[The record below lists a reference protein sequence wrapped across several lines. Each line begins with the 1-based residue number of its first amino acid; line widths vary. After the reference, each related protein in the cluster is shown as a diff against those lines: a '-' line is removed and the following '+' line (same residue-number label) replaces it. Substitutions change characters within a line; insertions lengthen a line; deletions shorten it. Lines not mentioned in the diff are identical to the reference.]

1 MSSSESDRVQSV
13 RNGWTN
19 MLRAEVLASDLP
31 DLPRVTA
38 VGVWLATFADA
49 DGGNAFPSRETL
61 ARLAGCSV
69 DTVTAAVN
77 VLMHVGVLVRRR
89 RPNKSA
95 VYQLLLPMESPDWAA
110 HMHLL
115 TDTRQRR
122 AHAAKKKRDA
132 KALAESR
139 TASVDAV
146 RKASVAGVPDSVRG
160 GGTNSSAETPE
171 SVRGRP
177 PTASTDAV
185 RKASV
190 AGVDH
195 NPSTY
200 GRDPL
205 PDEDAAGLSP
215 QPQVAGAREDEGT
228 TSSPEQPDTPEQD
241 APALHALP
249 TPPGTQA
256 KSGGQRPLLLAV
268 RMAASLAPK
277 DRAALRRDATP
288 DEIRRAIT
296 ELGRQEAIALYGLL
310 LTSPYL
316 IDHGLEGDA
325 REAQ

>member
-19 MLRAEVLASDLP
+19 MLRAEVLRSDIA

-110 HMHLL
+110 HMHLI

-122 AHAAKKKRDA
+122 AHAAEKKRA
-132 KALAESR
+132 AEAR
-139 TASVDAV
+139 TASV
-146 RKASVAGVPDSVRG
+146 
-160 GGTNSSAETPE
+160 
-171 SVRGRP
+171 
-177 PTASTDAV
+177 DAV

-205 PDEDAAGLSP
+205 PDEDVLGLSP
-215 QPQVAGAREDEGT
+215 QPQVVGARADEGT
-228 TSSPEQPDTPEQD
+228 TPSSSQPDAPERATPT
-241 APALHALP
+241 LHAV
-249 TPPGTQA
+249 PPAPGAQVKTQ
-256 KSGGQRPLLLAV
+256 SGSGQRPLLLSV
-268 RMAASLAPK
+268 RTAAEVSPEE
-277 DRAALRRDATP
+277 RAQLRRDATP
-288 DEIRRAIT
+288 DDIRRAIA
-296 ELGRQEAIALYGLL
+296 ELGRKEAIALYGLL
-310 LTSPYL
+310 RTSPYL
-316 IDHGLEGDA
+316 VDSPPHGLEGDA

>member
-49 DGGNAFPSRETL
+49 DGGNAFPSRQTL

-69 DTVTAAVN
+69 DTVTDAVS
-77 VLMHVGVLVRRR
+77 VLMAVGVLVRRR

-95 VYQLLLPMESPDWAA
+95 VYQLLVPVESPDWAT
-110 HMHLL
+110 HIHLL

-132 KALAESR
+132 ETRK
-139 TASVDAV
+139 ASVDAV
-146 RKASVAGVPDSVRG
+146 REASVAGVPDSVRG
-160 GGTNSSAETPE
+160 GGTNLPPETPE

-177 PTASTDAV
+177 REASVDVV

-205 PDEDAAGLSP
+205 PDEDVLGLSP
-215 QPQVAGAREDEGT
+215 QPQAVGARADEGT
-228 TSSPEQPDTPEQD
+228 TNPSGQPAAPEQGPPT
-241 APALHALP
+241 LHAVP
-249 TPPGTQA
+249 TPPGAQARTQ
-256 KSGGQRPLLLAV
+256 SGSGQRPLLLAV
-268 RMAASLAPK
+268 RTAAQVSPEE
-277 DRAALRRDATP
+277 RAALRRDATP
-288 DEIRRAIT
+288 DEIRQAVT
-296 ELGRQEAIALYGLL
+296 ELGRTEAIALYGLL